1 MNHSI
6 YSADRA
12 THLKVVISVLLASIA
27 IVATTL
33 TARLSHPEIDV
44 QNATAQTVYEARS
57 NHALTEIVQREK
69 HPI

>member
-1 MNHSI
+1 M
-6 YSADRA
+6 
-12 THLKVVISVLLASIA
+12 LLAGIA
-27 IVATTL
+27 ILATTL

-44 QNATAQTVYEARS
+44 QKATAQTVYEARS